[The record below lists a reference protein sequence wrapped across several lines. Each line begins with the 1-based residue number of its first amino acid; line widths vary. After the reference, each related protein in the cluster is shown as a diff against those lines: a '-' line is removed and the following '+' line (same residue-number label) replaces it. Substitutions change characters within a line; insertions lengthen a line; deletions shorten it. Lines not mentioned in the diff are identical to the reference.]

1 MSAKELMEILTESC
15 APLKY
20 GKVPLVPVPVKVLF
34 WPDKIVLLCQW
45 DAKEKHV
52 PLHVPPDLLESP
64 EVMRKVLAAGRK
76 VLAQE
81 MGLEA

>member
-1 MSAKELMEILTESC
+1 MSAKELMEILTEDC
-15 APLKY
+15 APFKD
-20 GKVPLVPVPVKVLF
+20 GAGAAVPVTVLF
-34 WPDKIVLLCQW
+34 WPEKIGLHCKW
-45 DAKEKHV
+45 GAKHKHV
-52 PLHVPPDLLESP
+52 PLHVPPALLESP